1 MKSWLIPALTTLFI
15 TTGCAQ
21 GPQSRKVIFIGD
33 SITQNWGS
41 GQFGQAFV
49 QNSNWIDKGVSGQT
63 STQVLARFQ
72 SDVID
77 AHPDIVHILVG
88 TNDVY
93 PGWQLC
99 QGNTINS
106 CGNIEAM
113 VAEAQAAGIKVIL
126 GTIPPWGPGSLPEEA
141 DSSPDRYTRISEWN
155 DWLKQYGNENRIIV
169 LDYHVVLQ
177 AANGEQYIPSL
188 TADGVHPST
197 AGFALMTSLAEQAI
211 AGAPAMAELRSVE
224 PDQGMCLAFG
234 LHLSLSVYA
243 SHLFLH

>member
-1 MKSWLIPALTTLFI
+1 MKSWFVPALIILFI
-15 TTGCAQ
+15 TSGCAQ
-21 GPQSRKVIFIGD
+21 APQPQKVIFIGD
-33 SITQNWGS
+33 SVTQNWGS

-49 QNSNWIDKGVSGQT
+49 QNSNWIDKGISGQN

-77 AHPDIVHILVG
+77 AHPAIVHLLVG

-106 CGNIEAM
+106 CANIAAM
-113 VAEAQAAGIKVIL
+113 VALAQAADIRVIL

-141 DSSPDRYTRISEWN
+141 DPSAARYTRISEWN
-155 DWLKQYGNENRIIV
+155 AWLKQYGKENSITV
-169 LDYHVVLQ
+169 LDYHLLLQ
-177 AANGEQYIPSL
+177 AADGEQYVPSF

-197 AGFALMTSLAEQAI
+197 SGFALMTPLAEQAI
-211 AGAPAMAELRSVE
+211 AGALQQAPRS
-224 PDQGMCLAFG
+224 P
-234 LHLSLSVYA
+234 
-243 SHLFLH
+243 